1 MFSHWIPCG
10 ADALGR
16 PLWAA
21 HDALAPSVVDE
32 SGLFRR
38 LVHSM
43 GRLDGIDYRYAA
55 WLDSSSAHVRG
66 GAPARWSVML
76 VPSEVLRYETAGRPD
91 PRVDRLAP
99 DGMLRGR
106 TRGTIVDVL
115 EQRLTDAE
123 VGAPETPSTPPGRRI
138 PSFVRSMIGAWFGYF
153 GYEIRAD
160 LGFSSVFA
168 AETPDAVWMV
178 STRLVIIDHRDR
190 NWWIVGDETWVDAA
204 VEALGD
210 SVCDP
215 SDPAAAGSAS
225 SGSTPASS
233 ISATTLPVDVV
244 LRCAPPDR
252 DRYMRAI
259 GEALEEI
266 RDGNSYEVCLTAAS
280 ERNVPVA
287 FGFDAAANLYA
298 RQRRSNPAPHAAFLW
313 CDDVAVLSSSPE
325 RFVAVDADGWCEAK
339 PIKGTTP
346 RRALPEVDAKA
357 ARDMAADPKTRAE
370 NLMIVDLLRNDFSR
384 VCEPG
389 SIRVP
394 VLMGVESYA
403 TVHQLVSTVRG
414 RLRPGRSAIDLVRAC
429 FPGGSM
435 TGAPKPRTMEIIDRL
450 EARPRGI
457 YSGALGYVSPSGE
470 SDLSIVIRTI
480 VMRPGPGATSTV
492 GVSAGGAIVA
502 DSDPSAEYDE
512 MLTKLDAPVREPAG
526 AGRDVVH
533 TVPRTRGEA
542 PVHHVE

>member
-1 MFSHWIPCG
+1 MFSHRIPCG
-10 ADALGR
+10 VDALGR

-43 GRLDGIDYRYAA
+43 GRLDGLEYRYAA
-55 WLDSSSAHVRG
+55 WLDSSSAHIRG

-91 PRVDRLAP
+91 PRVDRLGP
-99 DGMLRGR
+99 EGTLRGR
-106 TRGTIVDVL
+106 ICGTIFDVL
-115 EQRLTDAE
+115 EHRLTDAG
-123 VGAPETPSTPPGRRI
+123 VGARETPSAPPDRWL
-138 PSFVRSMIGAWFGYF
+138 PSFVRSMVGAWFGYF
-153 GYEIRAD
+153 GYEARAD
-160 LGFSSVFA
+160 LGFCSPFS

-178 STRLVIIDHRDR
+178 STRLVVIDHREEH
-190 NWWIVGDETWVDAA
+190 WWIVGDETWVDAA
-204 VEALGD
+204 VEALRE
-210 SVCDP
+210 SVRDP
-215 SDPAAAGSAS
+215 VGSVANAPAVPDSAS
-225 SGSTPASS
+225 PSPTSPTP
-233 ISATTLPVDVV
+233 LPTDVD

-252 DRYMRAI
+252 GRYLRAI
-259 GEALEEI
+259 EEALEEI

-280 ERNVPVA
+280 ERSVPVT
-287 FGFDAAANLYA
+287 FGFDAALNLYA

-325 RFVAVDADGWCEAK
+325 RFVAVDSDGWCEAK

-346 RRALPEVDAKA
+346 RRALPEDDVGA
-357 ARDMAADPKTRAE
+357 ARTMAADPKTRAE

-384 VCEPG
+384 VCAPE

-394 VLMGVESYA
+394 VLMGVESYE

-414 RLRPGRSAIDLVRAC
+414 RLRPGRSAVDLVRAC

-470 SDLSIVIRTI
+470 SDLSIVIRTL
-480 VMRPGPGATSTV
+480 VMRPGPEATSMV

-502 DSDPSAEYDE
+502 DSDPGAEYAE
-512 MLTKLDAPVREPAG
+512 MLTKLDAPVREPG
-526 AGRDVVH
+526 EPGCEVIH
-533 TVPRTRGEA
+533 TVP
-542 PVHHVE
+542 